1 LVNKKEI
8 LIFVETIKVMDML
21 ATLENKLTS
30 TWVKRNDLKNFSYIG
45 QKYDIVERI
54 EKLITKSIIRKERS
68 NIKQYIQNNY
78 GEDITKDELVFNT
91 LNRFFNLQNEFVICE
106 GIKMVEHSIHLS
118 DFLKELRTECE
129 LVFKEIENNTLKL
142 F

>member
-1 LVNKKEI
+1 
-8 LIFVETIKVMDML
+8 MDML

-30 TWVKRNDLKNFSYIG
+30 TWAKRNDLKNFSYIG

-54 EKLITKSIIRKERS
+54 GKLITKSIIRKERS

-78 GEDITKDELVFNT
+78 GEDITKDELVLNT
-91 LNRFFNLQNEFVICE
+91 LNRFFNVQNEFVICE
-106 GIKMVEHSIHLS
+106 GIKMVEHSIHSS